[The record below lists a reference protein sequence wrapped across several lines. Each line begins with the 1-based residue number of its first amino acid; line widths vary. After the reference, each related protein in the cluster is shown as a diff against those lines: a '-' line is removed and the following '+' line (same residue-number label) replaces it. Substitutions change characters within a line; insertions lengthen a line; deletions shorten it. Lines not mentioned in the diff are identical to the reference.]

1 MNQLD
6 QRPIIALDFST
17 RQEVEDFLRFFP
29 KEEKLFVKIEWN
41 CSTKKDLK
49 SYVI

>member
-29 KEEKLFVKIEWN
+29 ERRKIVCEN
-41 CSTKKDLK
+41 RNGIVLPRRT
-49 SYVI
+49 

>member
-17 RQEVEDFLRFFP
+17 RQEVEDFL
-29 KEEKLFVKIEWN
+29 
-41 CSTKKDLK
+41 
-49 SYVI
+49 